1 MGSWEGISSLLSNED
16 LTIRQALPL
25 KSRLMPGGV
34 AGSTDMS
41 LNKLQEMVKERE
53 LVCCS
58 TWDLKEL
65 DTTV

>member
-34 AGSTDMS
+34 AGSVSTLWYD
-41 LNKLQEMVKERE
+41 LN
-53 LVCCS
+53 
-58 TWDLKEL
+58 DH
-65 DTTV
+65 